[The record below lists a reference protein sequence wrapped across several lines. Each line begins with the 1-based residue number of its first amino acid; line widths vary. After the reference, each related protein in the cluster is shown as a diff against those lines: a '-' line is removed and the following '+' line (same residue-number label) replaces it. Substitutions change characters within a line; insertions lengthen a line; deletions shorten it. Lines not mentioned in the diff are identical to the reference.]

1 MNNKNKSKM
10 EKKKQCCTPEG
21 QIKRYVDCVGCD
33 KKPMDTMNNKKQSS
47 IEWLIEQ
54 MIKYELVPKGI
65 HFDNILFHQAKAMH
79 KEVKMNEAILNAIT
93 EIEKQLAELREL
105 IVTTSKDLEEIE
117 NIKKVDEILYQT
129 CKDLIDV
136 DEEQIKSRTRKR
148 AVVDARAI
156 CIAFNYFAENNK
168 TLQCIGDAFGVD
180 HSTVLHSVKKC
191 GMLYTSDAQFRYLVN
206 DFFIAFEKNGY
217 NCKTTKQ
224 RLTDGH
230 QYFKLK
236 GTITRGKNLEPGEPV
251 KQQTNKIE
259 RMSFH
264 CAITGRCR

>member
-1 MNNKNKSKM
+1 MESLQQDNTTNKH
-10 EKKKQCCTPEG
+10 T
-21 QIKRYVDCVGCD
+21 
-33 KKPMDTMNNKKQSS
+33 
-47 IEWLIEQ
+47 
-54 MIKYELVPKGI
+54 
-65 HFDNILFHQAKAMH
+65 
-79 KEVKMNEAILNAIT
+79 EVKMNEMILNAIT
-93 EIEKQLAELREL
+93 EIEKQLAHLREL
-105 IVTTSKDLEEIE
+105 IVTTSQELEEIE

-129 CKDLIDV
+129 CKELIDV

-168 TLQCIGDAFGVD
+168 TLQCIGDAFGLD
-180 HSTVLHSVKKC
+180 HATVLHSVKKC
-191 GMLYTSDAQFRYLVN
+191 CNLYTRDPQFKYLVN
-206 DFFIAFEKNGY
+206 DFILAFENNGY

-236 GTITRGKNLEPGEPV
+236 GTITRTKNSELGESV
-251 KQQTNKIE
+251 EQSTNKIE

-264 CAITGRCR
+264 CSIT